1 MANVTFS
8 SPIMKKDVT
17 VYAIAGD
24 RRSILYLAK
33 KNKIPI
39 PLDCEDGECGSC
51 LVEVTR
57 IGNKPFMAMD
67 LTEKEKTTL
76 YASGKISK
84 QQIAETEVKDMPPP
98 YRLACQYIVR
108 DEDILVRFSGEP
120 GVAA

>member
-1 MANVTFS
+1 MANVTFT

-17 VYAIAGD
+17 VYAVAGD
-24 RRSILYLAK
+24 RRNILYLAK
-33 KNKIPI
+33 KHKIPI
-39 PLDCEDGECGSC
+39 PFECEDGECGSC
-51 LVEVTR
+51 LVEVTPL
-57 IGNKPFMAMD
+57 GGKPFMAVD

-76 YASGKISK
+76 LANGKISK
-84 QQIAETEVKDMPPP
+84 EQIADAEVKDIPPP